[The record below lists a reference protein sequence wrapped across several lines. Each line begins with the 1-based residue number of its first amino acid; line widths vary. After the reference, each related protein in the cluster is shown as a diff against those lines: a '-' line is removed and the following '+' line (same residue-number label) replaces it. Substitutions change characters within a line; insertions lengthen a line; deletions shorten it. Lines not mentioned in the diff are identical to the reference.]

1 MCAANQKV
9 FDIDSVHL
17 ARDAQ
22 KRSREGPVLMSMIEV
37 AEERDSY
44 IAPDNVKQE
53 LIGEGTIG
61 YAINYTLWPV
71 ITISRRVN
79 Q

>member
-1 MCAANQKV
+1 
-9 FDIDSVHL
+9 
-17 ARDAQ
+17 
-22 KRSREGPVLMSMIEV
+22 MSMIEV
-37 AEERDSY
+37 AEEQDSY

-71 ITISRRVN
+71 FTISRRVN